1 MRKLSL
7 HFNKPIQGK
16 FSLEKLNFLFV
27 FQVNCPGCFFY
38 GIPMVND
45 LYAKY
50 NKHISFLGLSTAF
63 EDYDFNTEGNTSKL
77 LTNGTIVGETKKAFA
92 KHNHPN
98 YPTSINFPIA
108 FDEFADE
115 TFDYNK
121 ASKIICQLN
130 PNYQI
135 WPSFEKIEL
144 QQKVKLYL
152 KNLSHIS
159 KTFTLNQLKGT
170 PTFIIFNNDY
180 EVLLEEFGHIEFPI
194 LNDKIKNILQKEQ

>member
-63 EDYDFNTEGNTSKL
+63 EDYDFKIFANGKL
-77 LTNGTIVGETKKAFA
+77 ISSRPRSRAGSPLSNFTVAQDGRYKYSYTPSIDFLKLDRNIPDAFLV
-92 KHNHPN
+92 
-98 YPTSINFPIA
+98 
-108 FDEFADE
+108 
-115 TFDYNK
+115 
-121 ASKIICQLN
+121 SKI
-130 PNYQI
+130 
-135 WPSFEKIEL
+135 EMK
-144 QQKVKLYL
+144 
-152 KNLSHIS
+152 
-159 KTFTLNQLKGT
+159 
-170 PTFIIFNNDY
+170 
-180 EVLLEEFGHIEFPI
+180 
-194 LNDKIKNILQKEQ
+194 